1 MKKIIIATV
10 VGLGIISVFAVLA
23 LGTEYSLVGNEVSP
37 SKGIDRS
44 IDRMPMVS
52 NDKVI
57 DKMPMVSNDKVI
69 DKMPKVGWRDSGIQ
83 DRMPRDEPPMAQ
95 SAR

>member
-44 IDRMPMVS
+44 VDRMPMVS
-52 NDKVI
+52 SDKVI
-57 DKMPMVSNDKVI
+57 DKMPRVS
-69 DKMPKVGWRDSGIQ
+69 WRDSGIQ
-83 DRMPRDEPPMAQ
+83 DRMPRVEPPMAQ